1 MGAPLTGWNKKGK
14 FVHAPVSVVIPCYR
28 CADTIRRAVD
38 SVIAQ
43 TLSAHE
49 IILVDDCSNDGGK
62 TLSELARL
70 QSTYQGS
77 SIKVLPL
84 GKNSGPGSARNAGWE
99 SATQPYIAFLDAD
112 DTWHPAKLAIQYE
125 WMAAHPHVVLT
136 GHPSV
141 KISVGGAL
149 PALPEGMLAYQV
161 NRRGL
166 LLSNCFPAR
175 SVMLKRDIPYRFIP
189 EKRYAEDY
197 MLWLSIVL
205 SGLHAC
211 YLNKPMAYSY
221 KEEFGEGGLTGN
233 LWKAEQGVLDTYK
246 RLLSNGSISTV
257 TWVLISSFSLLKY
270 LRRWIVVKVRA
281 LNRNIFCV
289 VLDKKHVD

>member
-1 MGAPLTGWNKKGK
+1 
-14 FVHAPVSVVIPCYR
+14 
-28 CADTIRRAVD
+28 
-38 SVIAQ
+38 VIAQ

-49 IILVDDCSNDGGK
+49 IILVDDYSNDGGK
-62 TLSELARL
+62 TLSELEQL

-77 SIKVLPL
+77 SIKVLQL

-112 DTWHPAKLAIQYE
+112 DTWHPAKLEIQYE

-141 KISVGGAL
+141 KISVGEAL
-149 PALPEGMLAYQV
+149 PALPDEMVAYQV

-166 LLSNCFPAR
+166 LLSNCFPTR
-175 SVMLKRDIPYRFIP
+175 SVMLKRNIPYRFIP

-197 MLWLSIVL
+197 MLWLTIVFR
-205 SGLHAC
+205 GLRAY
-211 YLNKPMAYSY
+211 YLNKPMASSY

-233 LWKAEQGVLDTYK
+233 LWKAERGVLDTYK
-246 RLLSNGSISTV
+246 RLLSNGSISTA

-270 LRRWIVVKVRA
+270 LRRWIIVKARA
-281 LNRNIFCV
+281 LNQNIFCV
-289 VLDKKHVD
+289 ARDKKHVD